1 MLLKSINPGMASHLP
16 GIVTPV
22 NELVRL
28 GQQLEKD
35 QTNQAKYG
43 LRKKTSFLRHKKK
56 EKVNSAAGS
65 IFVSHL

>member
-1 MLLKSINPGMASHLP
+1 MASNLP

-43 LRKKTSFLRHKKK
+43 LRNKTSCQT
-56 EKVNSAAGS
+56 
-65 IFVSHL
+65 